1 MPEILLAKCVML
13 DKYKSMLTN
22 VIILKCMRFLAK
34 FKQPFASL
42 SSDDRSLTLFIAEI
56 MVARFFLDCFRK
68 NVKVH

>member
-1 MPEILLAKCVML
+1 
-13 DKYKSMLTN
+13 
-22 VIILKCMRFLAK
+22 MRFLAK